1 MKKLD
6 PKTTRCEL
14 KYKIFN
20 HDLFKFY
27 SWLYKNS
34 TFTNT
39 YPNRV
44 VSSLYFDTQ
53 NFDFAISN
61 MSGESRRIKVRARWY
76 GSNTKIICN
85 DFLQKNIH
93 FNIELKRKDNNLS
106 DKHILDQIYLRN
118 SSEHLQRISFIEKSL
133 NNNVNLRSYG
143 LNDYLSAAV
152 FVSYEREYYEI
163 IGNSTVRLTID
174 KNINYSTKDS
184 NSNDGKLSHDFSIVE
199 LKFNPVQRE
208 KVADMMSSFPFRQ
221 MRFSKYLSAISKIK
235 LISY

>member
-1 MKKLD
+1 MIYSNFILGS
-6 PKTTRCEL
+6 T
-14 KYKIFN
+14 KIPHLQIHTLTGWSHHYILIHKILILLLVICQVN
-20 HDLFKFY
+20 L
-27 SWLYKNS
+27 
-34 TFTNT
+34 
-39 YPNRV
+39 
-44 VSSLYFDTQ
+44 
-53 NFDFAISN
+53 
-61 MSGESRRIKVRARWY
+61 GRIKVRARWY